1 MYALARKLG
10 ECSWDNIPCR
20 FDRLFL
26 QKQDG
31 FRDEIVTANQDRERS
46 RCHSLEMQLPSN
58 DVKDACGG
66 VGLEHKT
73 ETESRAHKNEMRAN
87 DGGESRG

>member
-10 ECSWDNIPCR
+10 AVGTTLPCQ

-31 FRDEIVTANQDRERS
+31 FRDEIATANQDRGGS
-46 RCHSLEMQLPSN
+46 RCHLLEMQLPSN

-73 ETESRAHKNEMRAN
+73 ETESRAHKTEMRAN
-87 DGGESRG
+87 DRDESRG